1 MERARVSLTGWSWLV
16 SQIVNVQIP
25 IHFHLADLNGP
36 GHSSTDQQI
45 NGYLPVTSHLVE
57 FRPDF
62 CLKYMSLKFNPEE
75 LGLLKFMQHPL
86 YENILDKIL
95 LTNQQFFA

>member
-1 MERARVSLTGWSWLV
+1 MSLTGWSWLV

-86 YENILDKIL
+86 YENI
-95 LTNQQFFA
+95 